1 MPQLRP
7 PLPTQQQQQ
16 LLLLL
21 LLQLELLVATT
32 GVATTGVDPW
42 LAPAGGEQGDEFSLD
57 LARDIAAEMRERLA
71 SSAGRGDPIAPG
83 DGHYSLQTYVDEA
96 GGCVDLTRLARSA
109 HSPEQRRA
117 VLSQPVGGA
126 EAVVGAMRAF
136 GGEPALQNLCCLTLT
151 ALAGGDV
158 PDRRTIEE
166 ISAAGGMWAAR
177 EAVSNFPPD
186 DCRYGTCGVPYCND
200 VLALRLNPC
209 ANVTDS
215 IGAWVACESSQGDS
229 FVLFAGFLAAVL
241 CMVSWCSFTA
251 RAWRCGSQAEPEP
264 SQAAAAERQARAPP
278 GPKLGELLRQTICVT
293 ESPRILLPVSDEAC
307 TATDTDTTPGP
318 SSTPFALTAD
328 SPTAGASPSPTYY
341 CDTLG
346 RGATCTRGGRSGR
359 VSAGASCVVC
369 LEIFVGGESLIVLPG
384 CSHRFHAACI
394 SEWLESQSSC
404 PVCRAAVMPPSPS
417 SSPSPS
423 PSPLS
428 SPSPIASTGGGE
440 RGGGGGLSEPLLS
453 VVTEV

>member
-7 PLPTQQQQQ
+7 PLPTQQQL

-32 GVATTGVDPW
+32 G
-42 LAPAGGEQGDEFSLD
+42 GEQGDEFSLD
-57 LARDIAAEMRERLA
+57 LARVIAAEMRERLA

-83 DGHYSLQTYVDEA
+83 DGHYLLQTYVDEA

-186 DCRYGTCGVPYCND
+186 DCRYGTCGVPYCTD

-229 FVLFAGFLAAVL
+229 FVLCAGFLAAVL
-241 CMVSWCSFTA
+241 CIASWCSCTA
-251 RAWRCGSQAEPEP
+251 CAWRCGSQAEPEP

-318 SSTPFALTAD
+318 SSTLSAATAD
-328 SPTAGASPSPTYY
+328 SPATCASPSAAY
-341 CDTLG
+341 CCDPLV
-346 RGATCTRGGRSGR
+346 RGATRGGRSGR

-417 SSPSPS
+417 
-423 PSPLS
+423 PLS